1 MFFVDAVLSGS
12 VLPADFATN
21 MNCLQDVVYT
31 GTTIKQRRTDVT
43 VGFDCETRAF
53 RSAPPPSRTKRPF
66 TTKIHIVVLY
76 CCPMLHGLLRIG
88 ERGGNSVGT

>member
-53 RSAPPPSRTKRPF
+53 RSAPPPLKHTLWF
-66 TTKIHIVVLY
+66 YTVVQCY
-76 CCPMLHGLLRIG
+76 MDCY
-88 ERGGNSVGT
+88 V